1 MFTRLTLLGVL
12 AGLLT
17 FLCGCQ
23 GIVNG
28 ASNNPP
34 PPPNS
39 PINLSVTL
47 AGPQGGSVTSSPS
60 GIDCGST
67 CSASF
72 TGTNVTLTANT
83 SNGSQ
88 FTGWSGACSGT
99 GTTCTVSQAGNQ
111 SVTAT
116 FAGTLQS
123 INHIVFMVQE
133 NRSLDHYFGAMQ
145 QYRTANSYPGTF
157 DGLPQFNG
165 PAGLPASNPGCDP
178 AFPFQQSPAPFNDCV
193 TTTLAN
199 GSTVIDPAAPLVQS
213 FKLQTQCVEN
223 PSPSWNE
230 AHTAWNVA
238 NPLSMTATL
247 DGFVHAAAHDVRT
260 LQYLSPGEIPPPP
273 ESDFDGIRA
282 MGYYDQDIL
291 PYYYFM
297 ASNFGTSDRW
307 FAPVMTRT
315 QPNREFLMAATSLGH
330 VYPPL
335 GAGGDTGGSTQ
346 FTNKTIFQALE
357 EGGISWRVYVT
368 DSQFG
373 SLPPHTELGMYTFA
387 NSHTDHFV
395 PAAQFLDDVKN
406 GNLPAVSEI
415 DPGFASGSDEHAGQ
429 DDSKPGAKIQAGA
442 NYVAS
447 LINAVMQSP
456 SWKDTVFIL
465 TWDEGGGFFDHVP
478 PQPTVSPDGIK
489 PVDLKPPVNGVGG
502 DVCSDPTKQGP
513 TCDFVFTGFRVPIIV
528 ISPFSKKNFV
538 SHTVADH
545 TAILKLIETRF
556 NLSNLTA
563 RDQAQMDMTEFFDF
577 TAPWM
582 TPPSNIPSQPTT
594 APCYMDHLP

>member
-1 MFTRLTLLGVL
+1 MFTRLIQIVVL
-12 AGLLT
+12 AGLLA
-17 FLCGCQ
+17 FLAGCQ
-23 GIVNG
+23 GVVNG
-28 ASNNPP
+28 SGNNPP
-34 PPPNS
+34 PPNT
-39 PINLSVTL
+39 PIDLSVTL
-47 AGPQGGSVTSSPS
+47 AGVQGGTVTSSPN

-67 CSASF
+67 CTATFNTASA
-72 TGTNVTLTANT
+72 VTLTA
-83 SNGSQ
+83 SAPDGGQ

-99 GTTCTVSQAGNQ
+99 ETSCTVSQGGTQ

-116 FAGTLQS
+116 FSGSLQS

-133 NRSLDHYFGAMQ
+133 NRSLDHYFGALQ
-145 QYRTANSYPGTF
+145 AYRTANNYPGTF
-157 DGLPQFNG
+157 EGLPQFSN
-165 PAGLPASNPGCDP
+165 PAGAVATNPGCDP
-178 AFPFQQSPAPFNDCV
+178 AFPFQQSPATFNDCV
-193 TTTLAN
+193 TVLN
-199 GSTVIDPAAPLVQS
+199 GALDPAAPLVQS

-230 AHTAWNVA
+230 SHVAWNVVD
-238 NPLSMTATL
+238 PLSMTPTL
-247 DGFVHAAAHDVRT
+247 DGFVHSAAHDVRN
-260 LQYLSPGEIPPPP
+260 LQYMPGVNPP
-273 ESDFDGIRA
+273 ESDVNGLRV

-307 FAPVMTRT
+307 FSPVMSRT
-315 QPNREFLMAATSLGH
+315 QPNREFLMAGTSTGH
-330 VYPPL
+330 VYPPP
-335 GAGGDTGGSTQ
+335 GAGEDTGGSSQ
-346 FTNKTIFQALE
+346 LTNKTIFQALDE
-357 EGGISWRVYVT
+357 SGISWRIYVT

-395 PAAQFLDDVKN
+395 PAAKFLDDVKN

-415 DPGFASGSDEHAGQ
+415 DPGFASGTDEHAGQ

-447 LINAVMQSP
+447 LVNALMQSQ
-456 SWKDTVFIL
+456 SWKDTAFIL
-465 TWDEGGGFFDHVP
+465 TFDEAGGFYDHVP
-478 PQPTVSPDGIK
+478 PQSTVSPDGIK
-489 PVDLKPPVNGVGG
+489 PVDLFPG

-513 TCDFVFTGFRVPIIV
+513 TCDFVFTGFRVPLIV
-528 ISPFSKKNFV
+528 ISPFSKKNYV

-556 NLSNLTA
+556 NISSLTA
-563 RDQAQMDMTEFFDF
+563 RDAAQIDMTEFFDF

-582 TPPSNIPSQPTT
+582 SPPSNIPTQPTN

>member
-1 MFTRLTLLGVL
+1 MLARLTSIAVVAALM
-12 AGLLT
+12 A
-17 FLCGCQ
+17 FLSGCQ
-23 GIVNG
+23 GVVTGSGNP
-28 ASNNPP
+28 NPP
-34 PPPNS
+34 PPPNT
-39 PINLSVTL
+39 PLDLSVIL
-47 AGPQGGSVTSSPS
+47 AGLQGGSVTSTPN

-67 CSASF
+67 CNASF
-72 TGTNVTLTANT
+72 NIGTTVTLTANPP
-83 SNGSQ
+83 SGGQ

-99 GTTCTVSQAGNQ
+99 DMTCTVSEGGSQT
-111 SVTAT
+111 VTAT
-116 FAGTLQS
+116 FTGSLQS

-133 NRSLDHYFGAMQ
+133 NRSLDHYFGALQ
-145 QYRTANSYPGTF
+145 AYRAANNYPGTF
-157 DGLPQFNG
+157 DGLPQFNN
-165 PAGLPASNPGCDP
+165 PAGPVPTNPGCDP

-193 TTTLAN
+193 TVLN
-199 GSTVIDPAAPLVQS
+199 GAIDPAAPLIQS
-213 FKLQTQCVEN
+213 FKLQSQCVEN

-230 AHTAWNVA
+230 SHVAWNVA
-238 NPLSMTATL
+238 DPLSMTATM
-247 DGFVHAAAHDVRT
+247 DGFVHAAAHDVRN
-260 LQYLSPGEIPPPP
+260 LQYVPGANPP
-273 ESDFDGIRA
+273 ESDVNGMRV
-282 MGYYDQDIL
+282 MGYYDQDVL

-307 FAPVMTRT
+307 FSPVMTRT

-335 GAGGDTGGSTQ
+335 GASEDTGGSTQ

-357 EGGISWRVYVT
+357 EAGKSWKIYVT

-395 PAAQFLDDVKN
+395 PASKFLDDVKN
-406 GNLPAVSEI
+406 GNLPAVAEI
-415 DPGFASGSDEHAGQ
+415 DPGFASGTDEHAGQ

-447 LINAVMQSP
+447 LINALMQSP

-465 TWDEGGGFFDHVP
+465 TFDEGGGFFDHVP

-489 PVDLKPPVNGVGG
+489 PVDLNPGTNGNG
-502 DVCSDPTKQGP
+502 DICSDPTKQGI

-528 ISPFSKKNFV
+528 ISPFSKKSYV

-545 TAILKLIETRF
+545 TAILKFIETRF
-556 NLSNLTA
+556 NISSLTA
-563 RDQAQMDMTEFFDF
+563 RDAAQIDMTEFFDF

-582 TPPSNIPSQPTT
+582 TPPSNIPSQPTN